1 MNIVFHQNSV
11 YIRWF
16 INIKSIE
23 YVLIF
28 LLIIR
33 IKNQCMFLRCAIYKL
48 RVSYWPI
55 YWTIGK
61 YTCDCF
67 IWMYALNISTIPITL
82 SFFDLLQSMQW
93 IPGSSIS
100 KEKQKKYIVRSFF
113 HVWTYIRILLQNGI
127 YTIFLH
133 IVYMRKHKYGSL
145 GINVC
150 SSLQLV
156 IYSYEGKY

>member
-1 MNIVFHQNSV
+1 MH
-11 YIRWF
+11 WF
-16 INIKSIE
+16 NYIKSVE

-33 IKNQCMFLRCAIYKL
+33 IQKINVCFILRCAIYKL
-48 RVSYWPI
+48 RVIYWPI

-67 IWMYALNISTIPITL
+67 IWMYALNISTIPIAL
-82 SFFDLLQSMQW
+82 SFFDLLQSMLW

-100 KEKQKKYIVRSFF
+100 KAKQKKYIVRSFF

-127 YTIFLH
+127 YTIF
-133 IVYMRKHKYGSL
+133 
-145 GINVC
+145 
-150 SSLQLV
+150 SSCC
-156 IYSYEGKY
+156 IYA